1 MTIQDCRLFIK
12 IKESVNQILCKEILE
27 VSLSSTIC
35 RYGLDSRH
43 LIFQQDIASIYTTKI
58 LRDWFRNHFNLLQWL
73 SQLPNLNPIEHLWA
87 LAKRQLNQYDSA
99 PSSML
104 ELWDHVKDV
113 WCSIY
118 VEECKQLYESMPR
131 LILVVL
137 ASKGR

>member
-35 RYGLDSRH
+35 RYGLD
-43 LIFQQDIASIYTTKI
+43 SIYTTKI

-87 LAKRQLNQYDSA
+87 LAKRQLNQYESA